1 MDRMGARSNMP
12 VFENMSLRDGFEFK
26 AKRQP
31 DRLVECVIRLVGNDR
46 RKRDMSWNNSRMISW
61 ISVESYFLGFI
72 VQILM

>member
-1 MDRMGARSNMP
+1 
-12 VFENMSLRDGFEFK
+12 
-26 AKRQP
+26 
-31 DRLVECVIRLVGNDR
+31 LVECVIRLVGNDR